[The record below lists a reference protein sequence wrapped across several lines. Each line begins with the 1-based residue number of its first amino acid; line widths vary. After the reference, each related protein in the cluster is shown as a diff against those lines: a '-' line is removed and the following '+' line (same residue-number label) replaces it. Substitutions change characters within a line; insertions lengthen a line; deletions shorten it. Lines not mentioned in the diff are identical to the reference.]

1 MTSLTE
7 TAFFSKKAFKWL
19 IWGFGIILVLVLLIV
34 LGKTIIST
42 IFPAKPPPATVAFGK
57 LPKLDLSE
65 GFKIKG
71 TTSFTIE
78 TISGQLPNLV
88 DKAKVFAIDTDES
101 SFGALERAKIRV
113 SKIGFKEEP
122 QEVAGSTFKF
132 QDPKENR
139 SITINIASGNFILE
153 SNYQNDP
160 QIISTRPRSLEA
172 AIDLARDFFNNFDV
186 TRDDFP
192 QDKIQTA
199 YFRLDGGN
207 LTKTPALSSA
217 NLVQMNFQRNS
228 LDGLEVTSP
237 QENNPSAKA
246 QVSERKIVTAELSR
260 LSIRPNK
267 FATYPLKGIDKAFE
281 QLKAGMGAFNK
292 VPTTSTIPVRD
303 VVLAYLETRKYQN
316 YLQPVYVFKSDNGQV
331 AYVGAVDDSWTTVD

>member
-19 IWGFGIILVLVLLIV
+19 IWGLGALLVLVLLFV
-34 LGKTIIST
+34 LGKTVIST
-42 IFPAKPPPATVAFGK
+42 IFPPKPPPATVAFGK

-71 TTSFTIE
+71 GTSFTIE
-78 TISGQLPNLV
+78 TISGQLPNLA

-101 SFGALERAKIRV
+101 SFGALERTKIRV
-113 SKIGFKEEP
+113 SKIGFTGEP
-122 QEVAGSTFKF
+122 QEVADSTFKF
-132 QDPKENR
+132 QDSKEDR
-139 SITINIASGNFILE
+139 SVTINIASGNFILA

-160 QIISTRPRSLEA
+160 QIISTRPRSHEA
-172 AIDLARDFFNNFDV
+172 AIDSAREFFNNFDV
-186 TRDDFP
+186 TKEDFP
-192 QDKIQTA
+192 PDKIQTI

-207 LTKTPALSSA
+207 LTETPALSSA
-217 NLVQMNFQRNS
+217 NLVQVNFQRNS
-228 LDGLEVTSP
+228 LDGLEVISP
-237 QENNPSAKA
+237 QESRSPVKA
-246 QVSERKIVTAELSR
+246 LVSERKIVEAELSR

-267 FATYPLKGIDKAFE
+267 FATYPLKRIDKAFE
-281 QLKAGMGAFNK
+281 QLKAGLGAFNK
-292 VPTTSTIPVRD
+292 VPTTSTIPIRD

-331 AYVGAVDDSWTTVD
+331 AYVGAVDEVWTTAD

>member
-1 MTSLTE
+1 M
-7 TAFFSKKAFKWL
+7 
-19 IWGFGIILVLVLLIV
+19 
-34 LGKTIIST
+34 
-42 IFPAKPPPATVAFGK
+42 
-57 LPKLDLSE
+57 
-65 GFKIKG
+65 
-71 TTSFTIE
+71 
-78 TISGQLPNLV
+78 
-88 DKAKVFAIDTDES
+88 
-101 SFGALERAKIRV
+101 
-113 SKIGFKEEP
+113 
-122 QEVAGSTFKF
+122 
-132 QDPKENR
+132 
-139 SITINIASGNFILE
+139 
-153 SNYQNDP
+153 
-160 QIISTRPRSLEA
+160 
-172 AIDLARDFFNNFDV
+172 
-186 TRDDFP
+186 
-192 QDKIQTA
+192 
-199 YFRLDGGN
+199 DGGN

-217 NLVQMNFQRNS
+217 NLVQVNFQRNS